1 MHRIRKNGWSCCW
14 WWYYWWVSKKKSLEL
29 QKVKFPFYDILFDAY
44 NIRSST
50 KETPKI
56 RKRKWSS
63 WCSLTRRK
71 KKTDAFEIW
80 INISCTWIME
90 DPQLPT
96 LVKYE
101 PNYIQSITVLM
112 RGVVG
117 SVFLFSIF
125 IMGIRISQSGACIVW
140 VSFFYSTC

>member
-1 MHRIRKNGWSCCW
+1 
-14 WWYYWWVSKKKSLEL
+14 
-29 QKVKFPFYDILFDAY
+29 
-44 NIRSST
+44 
-50 KETPKI
+50 
-56 RKRKWSS
+56 
-63 WCSLTRRK
+63 
-71 KKTDAFEIW
+71 
-80 INISCTWIME
+80 ME